1 MKALSIIFA
10 VLAAFF
16 LIVLAINIHDFL
28 FDETLPWKEGD
39 FRAVVLT
46 CGAGFI
52 VFAVG
57 GALARHRSKNKM
69 K

>member
-10 VLAAFF
+10 VLATFF

-46 CGAGFI
+46 CGAGFAG
-52 VFAVG
+52 FAV
-57 GALARHRSKNKM
+57 AATLAWRRRSRT
-69 K
+69 